1 MNDPTVLTKA
11 DLVLM
16 EGTYGDRNHRPIE
29 DTVAQLK
36 EILLDTQKRGGNI
49 MIPAFAVGLTQ
60 ELLFYLGQLHRE
72 GLLDN
77 WQVILDSPMEIEVT
91 KVYDHWFQSLDS
103 QEIEQA
109 TPRAH
114 SIIKDFIP
122 RLFLSITTKN
132 SMAVNNIAK
141 GAIIIIAGSGMCT
154 GGRIRYHFKQR
165 IWDSRNTIIFC
176 GFQAQD
182 TLGRLLVDGKENI
195 KIFNETYNVKA
206 KVETLGGFSAHAG
219 QQELMDW
226 VSNFD
231 DSTRVAL
238 VHGDPETLEALSQ
251 RLWNEKK
258 IATDISQ
265 LGHYIAF

>member
-1 MNDPTVLTKA
+1 
-11 DLVLM
+11 
-16 EGTYGDRNHRPIE
+16 
-29 DTVAQLK
+29 
-36 EILLDTQKRGGNI
+36 
-49 MIPAFAVGLTQ
+49 
-60 ELLFYLGQLHRE
+60 
-72 GLLDN
+72 
-77 WQVILDSPMEIEVT
+77 
-91 KVYDHWFQSLDS
+91 
-103 QEIEQA
+103 
-109 TPRAH
+109 
-114 SIIKDFIP
+114 
-122 RLFLSITTKN
+122 
-132 SMAVNNIAK
+132 
-141 GAIIIIAGSGMCT
+141 
-154 GGRIRYHFKQR
+154 
-165 IWDSRNTIIFC
+165 
-176 GFQAQD
+176 
-182 TLGRLLVDGKENI
+182 LLVDGKENI